1 MVPAFVAC
9 LDRADPRAVAVADD
23 SERLT
28 YAELQRQARQI
39 GGRLATR
46 YGTGRYLVLRAP
58 STARFVTTFL
68 GIMYSGNVPVP
79 VDPDLPPAGVDFI
92 AGRTEAGAVL
102 DPLETSAYADGSE
115 CDRADASLPALV
127 LFTSGTTGKPKGVVV
142 SPQNLQHS
150 CEAIAEYLDYHS
162 FRSAA
167 VALPLHYSYALL
179 SQVCCMLSAGG
190 MVRLLPGLRNP
201 LRFARAVNEE
211 SLETFCGVPST
222 YHALAAFDALRPLRM
237 PGVRVVCS
245 AGAPMDHS
253 KYRDIKA
260 IFPNAVVFNNYGM
273 TEAAPRISYVRDDD
287 PRFLEGT
294 CGVPMKGVDIRVV
307 DPVSWQ
313 PLPDG
318 QRGIVA
324 VRGANVTAGY
334 LHEPDVTAQAFTP
347 DGYLISGDIGFLD
360 RGYLFI
366 CGRDDDMFNCG
377 GEKVAP
383 AEIEQVLN
391 RVPGV
396 EMAAVRGL
404 PDPQRGMSP
413 VAFVKLSQ
421 PVTRRDVVARLAAEL
436 PGIKIPQQYFEVSG
450 FPMTPNGKL
459 QRRRLSPD
467 DNGYIIRELQ

>member
-1 MVPAFVAC
+1 
-9 LDRADPRAVAVADD
+9 
-23 SERLT
+23 
-28 YAELQRQARQI
+28 
-39 GGRLATR
+39 
-46 YGTGRYLVLRAP
+46 
-58 STARFVTTFL
+58 
-68 GIMYSGNVPVP
+68 
-79 VDPDLPPAGVDFI
+79 
-92 AGRTEAGAVL
+92 
-102 DPLETSAYADGSE
+102 
-115 CDRADASLPALV
+115 
-127 LFTSGTTGKPKGVVV
+127 
-142 SPQNLQHS
+142 
-150 CEAIAEYLDYHS
+150 
-162 FRSAA
+162 
-167 VALPLHYSYALL
+167 
-179 SQVCCMLSAGG
+179 
-190 MVRLLPGLRNP
+190 
-201 LRFARAVNEE
+201 
-211 SLETFCGVPST
+211 
-222 YHALAAFDALRPLRM
+222 
-237 PGVRVVCS
+237 
-245 AGAPMDHS
+245 
-253 KYRDIKA
+253 
-260 IFPNAVVFNNYGM
+260 
-273 TEAAPRISYVRDDD
+273 
-287 PRFLEGT
+287 
-294 CGVPMKGVDIRVV
+294 MKGVDIRVV